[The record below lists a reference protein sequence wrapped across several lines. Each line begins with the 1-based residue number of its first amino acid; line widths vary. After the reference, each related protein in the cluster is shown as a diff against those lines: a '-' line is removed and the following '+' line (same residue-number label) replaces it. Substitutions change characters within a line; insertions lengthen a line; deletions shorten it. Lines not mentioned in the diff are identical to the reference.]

1 MDDTPF
7 SLPID
12 GAAELAALLE
22 RSGVAFER
30 EGERF
35 RFLFTS
41 RGCKWQTV
49 CDCRES
55 RVLVYGI
62 HPARVTAEAEALALC
77 SQLNRQLVRG
87 SLFLQEER
95 FIFRTGAELTE
106 LFEAQDELA
115 RALEYNA
122 AVLSAYW
129 ERLAAGA
136 QGLALTF

>member
-1 MDDTPF
+1 MGQTFDVP
-7 SLPID
+7 PD
-12 GAAELAALLE
+12 GGAELAALLE
-22 RSGVAFER
+22 RSGVDFRR

-49 CDCRES
+49 CDCQENL
-55 RVLVYGI
+55 VLVYGI
-62 HPARVTAEAEALALC
+62 HPVRVTNTTESLALC
-77 SQLNRQLVRG
+77 SQINRRVIQG
-87 SLFLQEER
+87 SFFLQEER
-95 FIFRTGAELTE
+95 FIFRTSAELTE
-106 LFEAQDELA
+106 RLEAQARIA

-136 QGLALTF
+136 QGLTHSF

>member
-1 MDDTPF
+1 MGQTFDVP
-7 SLPID
+7 PD
-12 GAAELAALLE
+12 GGAELAALLE
-22 RSGVAFER
+22 RSGVDFRR

-49 CDCRES
+49 CDCQENL
-55 RVLVYGI
+55 VLVYGI
-62 HPARVTAEAEALALC
+62 HPVRVTNTAESLALC
-77 SQLNRQLVRG
+77 SQINRRVIQG
-87 SLFLQEER
+87 SFFLQEER
-95 FIFRTGAELTE
+95 FIFRTSAELTE
-106 LFEAQDELA
+106 RLEAQARIA

-136 QGLALTF
+136 QGLTHSF